1 MGRDLAGLGTF
12 LEGEILGQ
20 ADAMRVVA
28 RAILRGE
35 RGYGDPHRPRSFLLM
50 LGETGVGKTETV
62 LSVARHLYGSDEY
75 VMRLDMAEF
84 GDKKAGLARMV
95 GGSRTEQGVIADE
108 MARVDALQQSL
119 PADRHGR
126 ILLLDEI
133 EKAHPDVAKLFLGL
147 EAARLRMSNGLLLDF
162 RDTHIFCTSN
172 LGSESAAELDEKV
185 PYAYLKKTVEDEA
198 RGHFSSPVF
207 ARFTEVIVFR
217 SLKYETQREIC
228 RQKLERKLAF
238 VARKLG
244 RPLCADGDVLDFLV
258 KRGFHRELGARVMRN
273 AIERE
278 LGDAFVAWEQSGTKE
293 SGAGGLR
300 LGLGLGGLEV
310 RPGKSGT

>member
-1 MGRDLAGLGTF
+1 
-12 LEGEILGQ
+12 
-20 ADAMRVVA
+20 MRVTA
-28 RAILRGE
+28 RALLRGE
-35 RGYGDPHRPRSFLLM
+35 CGYSDPNRPLSFLLM

-62 LSVARHLYGSDEY
+62 LSASRFLYGSDDY

-84 GDKKAGLARMV
+84 GEKRTGLARMV
-95 GGSRTEQGVIADE
+95 GEGRDEQGVIADE
-108 MARVDALQQSL
+108 MDRVDALWR
-119 PADRHGR
+119 DRPVGLKRGR

-133 EKAHPDVAKLFLGL
+133 EKAHPDVSKLFLGL
-147 EAARLRMSNGLLLDF
+147 EAARLRMSNGRLLDF

-185 PYAYLKKTVEDEA
+185 PYAYIKKTVEDEA

-238 VARKLG
+238 LTRKVG
-244 RPLCADGDVLDFLV
+244 QPIRSDPNILDFLV
-258 KRGFHRELGARVMRN
+258 KRGFHRDLGARMMRN

-278 LGDAFVAWEQSGTKE
+278 LGDAFVAWEHSGS
-293 SGAGGLR
+293 SGSPGLLLR
-300 LGLGLGGLEV
+300 LGLNGLEV
-310 RPGKSGT
+310 MADPNLAGTKQVIPGSDAQTVAPAFSPE